1 MVSSVKRS
9 APPKLLIVKKPQW
22 KHQKITKKLLKKEN
36 RVFDMSD
43 PGTGKTRAHL
53 EAWLIRRKK
62 GGGCL
67 LVLAPKSLLQTA
79 WGDEIEEFLPG
90 TTYSIAYS
98 TNRDAAFLTSTD
110 VYITNLDAVKWL
122 VKQPLKFFK
131 NFDSL
136 IIDEITAFKHRTSQ
150 RSRAVNKLTKYFKYR
165 AGLTGTPN
173 PLSITDLWHQ
183 TYLLDDGKR
192 LGNSFFKF
200 RNATCIPTQVGPMP
214 NMVKWDDRDDAEA
227 AVSYLLR
234 AITVRHAFDKC
245 MDIPP
250 NHEQIIKYYPPRKL
264 LQKYKKLEHNAVLQ
278 LQKEN
283 VNAVNAAVLR
293 NKLLQLASGAVYTSE
308 GVYEV
313 VDDARYEL
321 ITDLIECRQHSICF
335 YNWKHQKDQLI
346 KFFEKR
352 GIEYA
357 VMDGT
362 VPIKRREAIIK
373 SYQAGFF
380 QTLLL
385 HPQTGAHG
393 LTLTKG
399 TATIWSSPIYQAD
412 FLKQGFHRIVR
423 GGQTKKTETLL
434 IKAMGTV
441 EEAVYNRLN
450 QKTARMVNLLDMLRG

>member
-1 MVSSVKRS
+1 MVSSVKQS
-9 APPKLLIVKKPQW
+9 VPSKLSIVKKPQW
-22 KHQKITKKLLKKEN
+22 KHQKITKKLLKKED

-53 EAWLIRRKK
+53 EAWLLRRKK

-79 WGDEIEEFLPG
+79 WGDEIEEFLPS
-90 TTYSIAYS
+90 TTYSIAYA
-98 TNRDAAFLTSTD
+98 TNRDQAFASRAD
-110 VYITNLDAVKWL
+110 VYITNTDAVKWL
-122 VKQPLKFFK
+122 AKQKASFFK
-131 NFDSL
+131 RFDSL
-136 IIDEITAFKHRTSQ
+136 VIDEITAFKHRTSQ
-150 RSRAVNKLTKYFKYR
+150 RSKAVNKLVKYFKYR

-173 PLSITDLWHQ
+173 SLSITDLWHQ

-200 RNATCIPTQVGPMP
+200 RNATCTPTQVGPMP
-214 NMVKWDDRDDAEA
+214 NMIKWEDRDDAEA
-227 AVSYLLR
+227 AVAYLLKG
-234 AITVRHAFDKC
+234 ITVRHDFDEC

-250 NHEQIIKYYPPRKL
+250 NHEQVVCYYPPRKL
-264 LQKYKKLEHNAVLQ
+264 LIKYKKLEKDAVLI

-308 GVYEV
+308 GKYEV

-335 YNWKHQKDQLI
+335 YNWKHQKEQLI

-357 VMDGT
+357 YMDGT
-362 VPIKRREAIIK
+362 VPVKRREAIIK

-434 IKAMGTV
+434 VKAIGTV

>member
-1 MVSSVKRS
+1 
-9 APPKLLIVKKPQW
+9 
-22 KHQKITKKLLKKEN
+22 
-36 RVFDMSD
+36 MSD

-53 EAWLIRRKK
+53 EAWFLRRKK

-67 LVLAPKSLLQTA
+67 LVIAPKTLLQTA
-79 WGDEIEEFLPG
+79 WGDEIEEYLPNI
-90 TTYSIAYS
+90 TYSIARAPD
-98 TNRDAAFLTSTD
+98 RDQAFASRVD
-110 VYITNLDAVKWL
+110 IYITNTDAVKWL
-122 VKQPLKFFK
+122 AKQKPSFFRS
-131 NFDSL
+131 FDSL
-136 IIDEITAFKHRTSQ
+136 VLDEITAFKHRTSQ
-150 RSRAVNKLTKYFKYR
+150 RSKAVNKLVKHFKYR

-173 PLSITDLWHQ
+173 SLSITDLWHQ

-200 RNATCIPTQVGPMP
+200 RNATCSPTQVGPMP
-214 NMVKWDDRDDAEA
+214 NMIKWEDRDDAEA
-227 AVSYLLR
+227 AVAYLLR
-234 AITVRHAFDKC
+234 AITVRHDFNEC

-250 NHEQIIKYYPPRKL
+250 NHEQVVRYYPPRKL
-264 LQKYKKLEHNAVLQ
+264 LEKYKKLEHDAVLQ

-308 GVYEV
+308 GKYEV
-313 VDDARYEL
+313 LDDARYEL

-335 YNWKHQKDQLI
+335 YNWKHQKEQLI

-357 VMDGT
+357 YMDGT
-362 VPIKRREAIIK
+362 VPVKRREAIIK

-434 IKAMGTV
+434 VKAIGTV

>member
-1 MVSSVKRS
+1 MASSVKQS
-9 APPKLLIVKKPQW
+9 VPPKLSPVKKPQW
-22 KHQKITKKLLKKEN
+22 KHQGVTKKLLKKEN

-53 EAWLIRRKK
+53 EAWLLRRKK

-90 TTYSIAYS
+90 TTYSIAYA
-98 TNRDAAFLTSTD
+98 TNRDQAFASRVD
-110 VYITNLDAVKWL
+110 IYITNTDAVKWL
-122 VKQPLKFFK
+122 AKQKPGFFRS
-131 NFDSL
+131 FDSL
-136 IIDEITAFKHRTSQ
+136 VIDEITAFKHRTSQ
-150 RSRAVNKLTKYFKYR
+150 RSKAVNKLVKHFKYR

-173 PLSITDLWHQ
+173 SLSITDLWHQ

-200 RNATCIPTQVGPMP
+200 RNATCTPTQVGPMP
-214 NMVKWDDRDDAEA
+214 NMLKWEDRDDAEA
-227 AVSYLLR
+227 AVAYLLR
-234 AITVRHAFDKC
+234 AITVRHDFEEC

-250 NHEQIIKYYPPRKL
+250 NHEQVVRYYPPRKL
-264 LQKYKKLEHNAVLQ
+264 LEKYKKLEHDAVLQ

-308 GVYEV
+308 GKYEV
-313 VDDARYEL
+313 LDDARYEL

-335 YNWKHQKDQLI
+335 YNWKHQKEQLI

-357 VMDGT
+357 YMDGT
-362 VPIKRREAIIK
+362 VPVKRREAIIK

-434 IKAMGTV
+434 IKAIGTV

-450 QKTARMVNLLDMLRG
+450 QKTARMINLLDMLRG